1 MSWFVGR
8 QNQSKQFQEDKM
20 GGGGPSYDAPAVEPV
35 PEKQP
40 TKSITAGATAAYQNQ
55 KEKQKKN
62 RGLMS
67 SIMTQRA
74 LVSSDQSGNN
84 TLG

>member
-1 MSWFVGR
+1 MGF
-8 QNQSKQFQEDKM
+8 
-20 GGGGPSYDAPAVEPV
+20 GGGGSYDPPEVEPI

-40 TKSITAGATAAYQNQ
+40 TKSLSAGATAAYQAQ
-55 KEKQKKN
+55 KDKQRKN

-67 SIMTQRA
+67 SIMTQRGVLDSA
-74 LVSSDQSGNN
+74 AQNGKN

>member
-1 MSWFVGR
+1 MGF
-8 QNQSKQFQEDKM
+8 
-20 GGGGPSYDAPAVEPV
+20 GGGGQSYDAPEVEPV

-40 TKSITAGATAAYQNQ
+40 TKSVSAGATAAYEAQ
-55 KEKQKKN
+55 KDRQKKN
-62 RGLMS
+62 RGLVS

-74 LVSSDQSGNN
+74 LASDDQSGKT